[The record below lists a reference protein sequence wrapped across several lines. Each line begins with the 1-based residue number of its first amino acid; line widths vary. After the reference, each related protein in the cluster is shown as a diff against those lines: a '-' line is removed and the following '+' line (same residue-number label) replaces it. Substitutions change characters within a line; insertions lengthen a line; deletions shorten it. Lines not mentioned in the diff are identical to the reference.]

1 METINELVLAAKFA
15 EQAER
20 YDVMRIKSVVEN
32 GLELTTEER
41 NLFCGAYKNVV
52 RARKYSLRII
62 SSLEEKKEETEDSKG
77 FAEMYRAKIEKE
89 LKDICEEV
97 LSLIDRHLIPKASN
111 AESKVFYH
119 KMKGDYFRY
128 LAEIAVGDDRKTV
141 VENSHQAYI
150 EATEISKKEMKPV
163 HVVALGLALNYSKFL
178 YEILNAPEEACNLAQ
193 TAFDDA
199 NAELDTID
207 EETYKDFA
215 LDIMQQMRDN
225 INLWSQDL

>member
-1 METINELVLAAKFA
+1 METKNELVLAAKFA
-15 EQAER
+15 EQAEG
-20 YDVMRIKSVVEN
+20 YDDKLSRMKSLVEN
-32 GLELTTEER
+32 GVELTTDEG
-41 NLFCGAYKNVV
+41 NLFFVAYKNVV
-52 RARKYSLRII
+52 EARKYSLRII
-62 SSLEEKKEETEDSKG
+62 SSLEEKKERTEDSKG

-150 EATEISKKEMKPV
+150 QATEISKKEMKSV

-193 TAFDDA
+193 TACDDA
-199 NAELDTID
+199 LAELDTLD
-207 EETYKDFA
+207 EESYKDST
-215 LDIMQQMRDN
+215 LIMQLLHDN
-225 INLWSQDL
+225 IALYT